1 MSIQKHRILTSKVL
15 RYSIKILEFN
25 WCRIVEKMMTV
36 ELISYLDVIF
46 GIHKSYCWFPE
57 IWIMTALQWDEK
69 WMKWDYGARQNAVLQ
84 TIAQY
89 VNAIRQTKTQYV
101 IKHCKNIYKFFVKLW
116 LQIQLA
122 WVSFWVNHISTK
134 SINKYSNI

>member
-1 MSIQKHRILTSKVL
+1 
-15 RYSIKILEFN
+15 
-25 WCRIVEKMMTV
+25 MMTV

-101 IKHCKNIYKFFVKLW
+101 IKHCKNIYKFFVKSDYKFSLLECRFEWIIFLLSRLISIRTFKKITERTWTWIECTWITYLILW
-116 LQIQLA
+116 
-122 WVSFWVNHISTK
+122 SM
-134 SINKYSNI
+134 